1 MDNSTVLFL
10 VPIIALVLDFV
21 LGDPKWFPH
30 PVRYIGMALDKYKN
44 WVYSTGMSRK
54 VMGGVGVLAFAIVVW
69 GVLKVFLAIP
79 FLGVL
84 IGLYL
89 AYAGLALGSLLSEH
103 KNAASLLDSGRIEDA
118 RSAIAELVSRD
129 VSELDENGLR
139 KALAES
145 TSENLND
152 GFVAPFF
159 YLVVTGPAGMW
170 VYKTISTMDSMW
182 GYKNEEYKE
191 FGYYAAKADD
201 VLAFI
206 PARITGFMMLAAGRI
221 MKLDWE
227 SAYDNLITDANK
239 TESPNAGWSMAPA
252 AWLLG
257 APMGGKAVYFGEEK
271 EKPVLGPEAGEWT
284 SLKLKRLGAL
294 VMTTAIFSA
303 VLLDIY
309 FVLVWASGAVH

>member
-1 MDNSTVLFL
+1 
-10 VPIIALVLDFV
+10 
-21 LGDPKWFPH
+21 
-30 PVRYIGMALDKYKN
+30 
-44 WVYSTGMSRK
+44 
-54 VMGGVGVLAFAIVVW
+54 
-69 GVLKVFLAIP
+69 
-79 FLGVL
+79 
-84 IGLYL
+84 
-89 AYAGLALGSLLSEH
+89 
-103 KNAASLLDSGRIEDA
+103 
-118 RSAIAELVSRD
+118 
-129 VSELDENGLR
+129 
-139 KALAES
+139 
-145 TSENLND
+145 
-152 GFVAPFF
+152 
-159 YLVVTGPAGMW
+159 MW

-182 GYKNEEYKE
+182 GYKNEEFKE

-227 SAYDNLITDANK
+227 SAYDNLIEDANK

-271 EKPVLGPEAGEWT
+271 EKPVLGPEGGEWT

-309 FVLVWASGAVH
+309 L

>member
-10 VPIIALVLDFV
+10 VPVIALVLDLV

-30 PVRYIGMALDKYKN
+30 PVRYLGKVLDWYKN
-44 WVYSTGMSRK
+44 WVKSIGKSNK
-54 VMGGVGVLAFAIVVW
+54 IMGGVGVFGFAIVIW
-69 GVLKVFLAIP
+69 AVLKVFLAIP
-79 FLGVL
+79 FIGVL
-84 IGLYL
+84 VGIYL
-89 AYAGLALGSLLSEH
+89 AYAGLALGSLLKEH
-103 KNAASLLDSGRIEDA
+103 KEAAALLDSGKIEQA
-118 RSAIAELVSRD
+118 RAAIAELVSRD
-129 VSELDENGLR
+129 VSELDEAGLR
-139 KALAES
+139 KALAET

-170 VYKTISTMDSMW
+170 VYKAVSTMDSMW
-182 GYKNEEYKE
+182 GYKNEEFKE
-191 FGYYAAKADD
+191 FGYFAAKADD

-227 SAYDNLITDANK
+227 SAYDNIVADANK

-271 EKPVLGPEAGEWT
+271 EKPVIGPENGEWT

-294 VMTTAIFSA
+294 VMTTAIFTA

-309 FVLVWASGAVH
+309 FVMVWVSNVAH

>member
-10 VPIIALVLDFV
+10 IPVIALVLDLV

-30 PVRYIGMALDKYKN
+30 PVRFLGMALDWYKN
-44 WVYSTGMSRK
+44 WVKSIGLSNK
-54 VMGGVGVLAFAIVVW
+54 IMGGVGVFGISIIVW
-69 GVLKVFLAIP
+69 SVLKIFLAIP

-89 AYAGLALGSLLSEH
+89 AYAGLALGSLLSEC
-103 KNAASLLDSGRIEDA
+103 KNAASLLDSGKIEEA
-118 RSAIAELVSRD
+118 RAAIAELVSRD
-129 VSELDENGLR
+129 VSELDEAGLR
-139 KALAES
+139 KALAET

-170 VYKTISTMDSMW
+170 VYKTVSTMDSMW
-182 GYKNEEYKE
+182 GYKNEEFKD
-191 FGYYAAKADD
+191 FGYFAAKTDD

-221 MKLDWE
+221 LKLDWKG
-227 SAYDNLITDANK
+227 AYDNLITDAAK
-239 TESPNAGWSMAPA
+239 TESPNAGWPMATA

-257 APMGGKAVYFGEEK
+257 AQMGGKAVYFGEEK
-271 EKPVLGPEAGEWT
+271 EKPVIGPEGEWT
-284 SLKLKRLGAL
+284 SLKLKRLGTLAL
-294 VMTTAIFSA
+294 FSAIFSA
-303 VLLDIY
+303 VLLDLY
-309 FVLVWASGAVH
+309 FVMVWASGM

>member
-10 VPIIALVLDFV
+10 VPIIALVLDLA

-30 PVRYIGMALDKYKN
+30 PVRCIGMALDKYKN

-54 VMGGVGVLAFAIVVW
+54 IMGGVGVLGFAIVVW
-69 GVLKVFLAIP
+69 SVLKIFLAIP

-84 IGLYL
+84 IALYL
-89 AYAGLALGSLLSEH
+89 AYAGLALGSLLAEH

-145 TSENLND
+145 TSENIND

-182 GYKNEEYKE
+182 GYKNEEYKD
-191 FGYYAAKADD
+191 FGCYAAKADD
-201 VLAFI
+201 ILAFI
-206 PARITGFMMLAAGRI
+206 PARITGFMMLLAGR
-221 MKLDWE
+221 MLKYDWR
-227 SAYDNLITDANK
+227 SAYDNLLNDANK
-239 TESPNAGWSMAPA
+239 TESPNAGWAMAPA

-271 EKPVLGPEAGEWT
+271 EKPVLGPESGEWT
-284 SLKLKRLGAL
+284 SLKLKRLGTL
-294 VMTTAIFSA
+294 VLSTAIFSA

-309 FVLVWASGAVH
+309 FVLVWAAGAVH

>member
-10 VPIIALVLDFV
+10 LPIVALVLDLF

-30 PVRYIGMALDKYKN
+30 PVCYIGKVLDKYRN
-44 WVYSTGMSRK
+44 WVKSIGK
-54 VMGGVGVLAFAIVVW
+54 ANKIMGGVGVFGFAVIIW

-79 FLGVL
+79 FIGVL
-84 IGLYL
+84 VGLYL

-103 KNAASLLDSGRIEDA
+103 KNAAALLDSGKIEQA
-118 RSAIAELVSRD
+118 RAAIAGLVSRD
-129 VSELDENGLR
+129 VSELDEAGLR
-139 KALAES
+139 KALAET

-170 VYKTISTMDSMW
+170 VYKTVSTMDSMW
-182 GYKNEEYKE
+182 GYKNEEFKE
-191 FGYYAAKADD
+191 FGYFAAKVDD

-206 PARITGFMMLAAGRI
+206 PARITGLMMLAAGRL
-221 MKLDWE
+221 MKLDWQ
-227 SAYDNLITDANK
+227 SAYANLITDANK
-239 TESPNAGWSMAPA
+239 TESPNAGWPMATA

-271 EKPVLGPEAGEWT
+271 EKPVIGPETGDWS

-294 VMTTAIFSA
+294 VMTSSILAAI
-303 VLLDIY
+303 LLDIY
-309 FVLVWASGAVH
+309 FVMVWASQVVH

>member
-10 VPIIALVLDFV
+10 VPILALVLDLA

-30 PVRYIGMALDKYKN
+30 PVCYLGKLLDWYKN
-44 WVYSTGMSRK
+44 WVKSIGKSNK
-54 VMGGVGVLAFAIVVW
+54 IMGAVGVFGFSIVIW
-69 GVLKVFLAIP
+69 AVLKVFLAIP

-84 IGLYL
+84 VGLYL
-89 AYAGLALGSLLSEH
+89 AYAGLALGSLLKEH
-103 KNAASLLDSGRIEDA
+103 KEAAALLDKGRIEDA
-118 RSAIAELVSRD
+118 RSVIAGLVSRD
-129 VSELDENGLR
+129 VSELDEAGLR
-139 KALAES
+139 KALAET
-145 TSENLND
+145 TSENIND

-170 VYKTISTMDSMW
+170 VYKAVSTMDSMW
-182 GYKNEEYKE
+182 GYKNEEFKE
-191 FGYYAAKADD
+191 FGYFAAKADD

-227 SAYDNLITDANK
+227 SAYDNLVSDANK
-239 TESPNAGWSMAPA
+239 TESPNAGWAMAPA

-271 EKPVLGPEAGEWT
+271 EKPVLGPESGEWT
-284 SLKLKRLGAL
+284 SLKLKRLGGL
-294 VMTTAIFSA
+294 VLTTAIFSA

-309 FVLVWASGAVH
+309 FVMVWIANAAH

>member
-10 VPIIALVLDFV
+10 VPVIALVLDLV

-30 PVRYIGMALDKYKN
+30 PVRYLGMVLDWYKN
-44 WVYSTGMSRK
+44 WVKSIGKSNK
-54 VMGGVGVLAFAIVVW
+54 IMGGVGVFGFSIVIW

-79 FLGVL
+79 VIGVL
-84 IGLYL
+84 VAIYL
-89 AYAGLALGSLLSEH
+89 AYAGLALGSLLCEH
-103 KNAASLLDSGRIEDA
+103 KNAVALLDSGKIEQA
-118 RSAIAELVSRD
+118 RAAIAELVSRD
-129 VSELDENGLR
+129 VSELDEAGLR
-139 KALAES
+139 KALAET
-145 TSENLND
+145 TSENITD

-170 VYKTISTMDSMW
+170 VYKAVSTMDSMW

-191 FGYYAAKADD
+191 FGYFVAKADD

-221 MKLDWE
+221 MKLDWQ

-239 TESPNAGWSMAPA
+239 TESPNAGWAMAPA

-271 EKPVLGPEAGEWT
+271 EKPVLGPEAGEWS
-284 SLKLKRLGAL
+284 SLKLKRLGSL
-294 VMTTAIFSA
+294 VMTTCILSA

-309 FVLVWASGAVH
+309 FVMVWASGVAH

>member
-10 VPIIALVLDFV
+10 IPVIALVLDLV

-30 PVRYIGMALDKYKN
+30 PVRFLGMALDWYKN
-44 WVYSTGMSRK
+44 WVKSIGLSNK
-54 VMGGVGVLAFAIVVW
+54 IMGGVGVFGISIVIW
-69 GVLKVFLAIP
+69 SVLKIFLAIP

-89 AYAGLALGSLLSEH
+89 AYAGLALGSLLSEC
-103 KNAASLLDSGRIEDA
+103 KNAASLLDSGKVEEA
-118 RSAIAELVSRD
+118 RAAIAELVSRD
-129 VSELDENGLR
+129 VSELDEAGLR
-139 KALAES
+139 KALAET

-170 VYKTISTMDSMW
+170 VYKAVSTMDSMW
-182 GYKNEEYKE
+182 GYKNEEFKD
-191 FGYYAAKADD
+191 FGYFAAKTDD

-221 MKLDWE
+221 LKFNWE
-227 SAYDNLITDANK
+227 DAYDNLITDAGK
-239 TESPNAGWSMAPA
+239 TESPNAGWPMATA

-257 APMGGKAVYFGEEK
+257 AQMGGKAVYFGEEK
-271 EKPVLGPEAGEWT
+271 EKPVIGPEGEWT
-284 SLKLKRLGAL
+284 SLKLKRLGTL
-294 VMTTAIFSA
+294 VLFSAIFSA
-303 VLLDIY
+303 VLLDLY
-309 FVLVWASGAVH
+309 FVMVWASGM